1 MWPVVAFRVV
11 VVVGCSDTEVTQV
24 VVIVAGRNTS
34 GELEQ
39 FFECCGNFFA
49 AGSLAR
55 LVHGRERGRRKF
67 CRGADWLPVQCVWV
81 VRHWESTGKFD
92 TGKWPLLTV
101 KVK

>member
-1 MWPVVAFRVV
+1 M
-11 VVVGCSDTEVTQV
+11 
-24 VVIVAGRNTS
+24 
-34 GELEQ
+34 
-39 FFECCGNFFA
+39 
-49 AGSLAR
+49 AR